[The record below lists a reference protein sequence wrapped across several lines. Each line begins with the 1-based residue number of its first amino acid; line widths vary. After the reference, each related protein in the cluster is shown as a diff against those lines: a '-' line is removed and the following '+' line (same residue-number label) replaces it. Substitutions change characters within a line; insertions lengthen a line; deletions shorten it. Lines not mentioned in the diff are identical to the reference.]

1 MWGCSQ
7 CSFVL
12 HFSNDEQCLAS
23 FYVPTGH
30 PWMWWANSQEKILIL
45 GKIEGRRR
53 RRQQRVRG
61 FDGIIDPTA
70 MSLRKLQEIVKDGEA
85 WHATGH
91 GVAKSQTRLSNLEKC
106 LLRSAHLFFG
116 GGIYLVFFLLSW
128 MSCLYI
134 LEIKAFVGHI
144 ICIYFIPF
152 PSCLFVLLIVS
163 FSVLNLVSLFRSYLF
178 IFAFIS
184 IVLLGGPKET
194 LTWFMSENVL
204 SLL

>member
-1 MWGCSQ
+1 
-7 CSFVL
+7 
-12 HFSNDEQCLAS
+12 
-23 FYVPTGH
+23 
-30 PWMWWANSQEKILIL
+30 
-45 GKIEGRRR
+45 
-53 RRQQRVRG
+53 
-61 FDGIIDPTA
+61 
-70 MSLRKLQEIVKDGEA
+70 
-85 WHATGH
+85 
-91 GVAKSQTRLSNLEKC
+91 
-106 LLRSAHLFFG
+106 
-116 GGIYLVFFLLSW
+116 

-194 LTWFMSENVL
+194 LT
-204 SLL
+204 